1 MFFRPFF
8 VVNRRKTL
16 VYSASSP
23 ITATLVPAMFAH
35 RLRGGRPTE
44 AKEKNSAG
52 SVWSARNDG
61 GTGAP
66 PASGAY

>member
-16 VYSASSP
+16 VYLVSSP
-23 ITATLVPAMFAH
+23 ITANLAPAMLAQH
-35 RLRGGRPTE
+35 LAGGRPTE

-52 SVWSARNDG
+52 PVWSTRNDG